1 MKKFISKIAVSLVC
15 VFCLI
20 TAFGCS
26 CSKKF
31 EVYYSVN
38 VSEGENQSFDEN
50 LMVKAEVIQKFREP
64 ANTPCYKKVE
74 DNKYELIQDA
84 SEVSECYTS
93 EGQQF
98 EKATHKLVE
107 SKVLSE
113 YFPIYQE
120 TDAEKTKPSA
130 YTSESIEFPLD
141 YSLIYKFTIK
151 NYNDD
156 PWGDDEGI
164 SLYVKSVSLEEL
176 VGKSIKEESLSKV
189 KVTLPSNV
197 VEREGVSYYEI
208 GAKESIEIIV
218 EIKGLTRSDLHS
230 DTKGKLHVSLNL
242 FVTK

>member
-15 VFCLI
+15 VFCFI
-20 TAFGCS
+20 TTFGCS

-38 VSEGENQSFDEN
+38 VIESENEIFDEN

-74 DNKYELIQDA
+74 NDKYELIQDA

-93 EGQQF
+93 EGEQF

-107 SKVLSE
+107 KKVLSE
-113 YFPIYQE
+113 YYPIYQE
-120 TDAEKTKPSA
+120 TNPEKAKPST

-151 NYNDD
+151 NYDFDSEKEN
-156 PWGDDEGI
+156 
-164 SLYVKSVSLEEL
+164 LYIKAVGVEEL
-176 VGKSIKEESLSKV
+176 VGNSMKTESLEKV
-189 KVTLPSNV
+189 KVTSPTT
-197 VEREGVSYYEI
+197 VERNGENCYEI
-208 GAKESIEIIV
+208 KPGESVEIIV
-218 EIKGLTRSDLHS
+218 EIKGITKSDLHS
-230 DTKGKLHVSLNL
+230 DTKGKLHISLNL
-242 FVTK
+242 FVKK